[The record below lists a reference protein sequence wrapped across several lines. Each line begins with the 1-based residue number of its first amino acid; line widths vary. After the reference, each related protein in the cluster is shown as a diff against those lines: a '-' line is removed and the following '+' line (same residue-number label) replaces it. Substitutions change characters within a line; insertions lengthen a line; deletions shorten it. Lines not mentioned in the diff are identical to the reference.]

1 MCAGKGEV
9 VSNSITSESRRV
21 GTEMLNVAGELAQR
35 ASISMERGASSGVAA
50 GAPTGNHGWS
60 PVGGRCA
67 HPAQSSLS
75 VLILRS
81 CAGSAAITPPGPLP
95 GALPQH
101 QLALQTAD
109 TGCLFS

>member
-9 VSNSITSESRRV
+9 VSNSITSESRSV

-60 PVGGRCA
+60 PGGGRCA
-67 HPAQSSLS
+67 L
-75 VLILRS
+75 
-81 CAGSAAITPPGPLP
+81 TPPGPLP